1 MAVTAGDILRT
12 GMNFVLND
20 GTEYQNIYHH
30 ERSGVAV
37 MTDAAIVASM
47 ADQFELMYDQL
58 APLVK
63 TNVVATLSTV
73 DEVQFVEGQW
83 QVVEN
88 IGSFTI
94 DFTPTEGTDAL
105 PNQCSPYV
113 IFKTA
118 RPKSVG
124 RKFLFP
130 MTEASQAGS
139 FLTPG
144 AVLAI
149 VAYAD
154 EALTPVPLQALNTM
168 QPGII
173 RTGVE
178 LFLPTFIAV
187 VTNVIGTQRRRRPGV
202 GS

>member
-12 GMNFVLND
+12 SMNFILND
-20 GTEYQNIYHH
+20 GTQYQNIYHH
-30 ERSGVAV
+30 ERTGVAV
-37 MTDAAIVASM
+37 MTDAAIVSSM
-47 ADQFELMYDQL
+47 ADQFELMYDAL

-63 TNVVATLSTV
+63 TNVVEDLSFV
-73 DEVQFVEGQW
+73 DEVQFIEGQW
-83 QVVEN
+83 QVTEN
-88 IGSFTI
+88 IGTFTI
-94 DFTPTEGTDAL
+94 AWNPTEGTDAL
-105 PNQCSPYV
+105 PNQCSPFV

-118 RPKSVG
+118 RPKTVG

-130 MTEASQAGS
+130 LTEASQAGS

-154 EALTPVPLQALNTM
+154 EVLTPVPLQALNTM
-168 QPGII
+168 QPGVV
-173 RTGVE
+173 RTGVD
-178 LFLPTFIAV
+178 LFLPTSIAV

-202 GS
+202 GA